1 MRRFYIRT
9 TDDLA
14 KQIEQTASERGFES
28 PTAFIRQT
36 ISNDLHA
43 GESAFRETED
53 RIAATLERLAKEI
66 HRLQTAQQA
75 QYAIMDSFV
84 RLFLMCIPEPSGNA
98 IDPARARAASRY
110 NNFLKNV
117 ARNMTGNS
125 GASLEQLLGHE

>member
-14 KQIEQTASERGFES
+14 KQIERTASERGFES

-43 GESAFRETED
+43 GKSAFRETED